1 MTEQSELKEI
11 KKSGRKLP
19 AGNGYLEEAEYRPQ
33 RFYSVINDVNTTVED
48 LLEPGF
54 FGNHASKFKVGG
66 ADGFPEITVDW
77 EDGSKSV
84 ELKVLGV
91 PGAQTV
97 KVALKHIHDFSDA
110 TAELADAEA
119 ADTAGEFKVEWKGAG
134 KKHCIVRVKD
144 KAIVKD
150 GFSTKADALAGL
162 AQFSKSIAA

>member
-1 MTEQSELKEI
+1 MTEEI
-11 KKSGRKLP
+11 KKSNRKLP

-33 RFYSVINDVNTTVED
+33 RFYCVLKDVNTTVED
-48 LLEPGF
+48 LLQPGF

-97 KVALKHIHDFSDA
+97 KTAVKHVHDFTKA
-110 TAELADAEA
+110 AEELADAEA

-134 KKHCIVRVKD
+134 KKHCIVRTKD
-144 KAIVKD
+144 KEIVKD

-162 AQFSKSIAA
+162 AQHVKSIAA